1 MKVCDNCK
9 KEEGCKIRQQVY
21 MNGMNSCSE
30 WQEPKILVGIP
41 CMETVPTRF
50 AISLVG
56 LDKPEGTEFMF
67 VVASLIQHARDG
79 IADYAIKNGFD
90 YVLWLDSDMTFS
102 ADILYRLL
110 RDKKDIVS
118 GLYYKRQLPKIPVIY
133 EKTDGGFIPMMEIPE
148 GMFRADAVGMGC
160 TLMKTEALKKVREGG
175 EMFSP
180 YTRMGE
186 DLSFCVRAK
195 KAGLEIWCDPEIKCG
210 HLTMM
215 EVK

>member
-1 MKVCDNCK
+1 MKECENCK
-9 KEEGCKIRQQVY
+9 KKEGCKIRQQVY

-30 WQEPKILVGIP
+30 WTGVKVLMGIP

-50 AISLVG
+50 AVSLLG
-56 LDKPEGTEFMF
+56 LKKPEGTEFLF
-67 VVASLIQHARDG
+67 SIGSLIQEARDN
-79 IADYAIKNGFD
+79 IANYAIENGFD
-90 YVLWLDSDMTFS
+90 YVLWLDSDMTFP
-102 ADILYRLL
+102 DDTLYRLML
-110 RDKKDIVS
+110 KGKDIVS

-133 EKTDGGFIPMMEIPE
+133 EKTDGGFIPMMEIPD
-148 GMFRADAVGMGC
+148 GMFRADAVGLGC
-160 TLMKTEALKKVREGG
+160 TLMKTEALKKVRESG

-195 KAGLEIWCDPEIKCG
+195 KAGLEIWCDPEIMCG